1 MINPVIQIFIN
12 IWYWFRPPCIRLLW
26 LWTFYYMWILVLYFQ
41 YPLFFRLWIFSP
53 DCRRGIFHCSFIL
66 TSDSMCINFFTS
78 FTCKK
83 MHSGRLCFFW
93 CTYFPGFLQNTY
105 NSFLWYSAGLT
116 ITNTMRTRAIKINK
130 FVESRSTV
138 TDCIYWKCFILLL
151 LSLLSYLKKATKLL
165 SLWNVF
171 RQKLLSS
178 SVNYCT
184 KRWKLNYIESRTMLI
199 KMNSDNKKRG
209 KAWKCEN

>member
-1 MINPVIQIFIN
+1 MIYPVIQIFIN

-66 TSDSMCINFFTS
+66 TSDSMCIYF

-83 MHSGRLCFFW
+83 MHSGRLLFAFSDVLTFLDFFKIRIILFFG
-93 CTYFPGFLQNTY
+93 TD
-105 NSFLWYSAGLT
+105 SAGLT

-165 SLWNVF
+165 SLWNMF
-171 RQKLLSS
+171 PQKLLSP

-184 KRWKLNYIESRTMLI
+184 KRWK
-199 KMNSDNKKRG
+199 
-209 KAWKCEN
+209 